1 LDLRSIRDIRKSG
14 RHDTDVADCDARH
27 VSRSLRPSGGLVREV
42 RDERALVRQCREG
55 SESAYAELVRSHRPR
70 LYLLAYRLTGD
81 RETAEDVVQETFLA
95 AFRSIEK
102 VDPRPSLNPWLNTIV
117 LRTAGRAASRAR
129 SRVGTSLDRAIAH
142 GAGEQNVIGTGIGE
156 GLIETDPGAD
166 PYAAAVAAELRRDLA
181 AALIELPFKY
191 RAAVV
196 LRHVMGLDYAEAA
209 RELDIPLNTFK
220 SHLLRGTKML
230 REALMDSLELESAS
244 RASAMAFAEVNHAA
258 SDGNGRH
265 PSEVRVGAEQPI
277 RR

>member
-1 LDLRSIRDIRKSG
+1 M
-14 RHDTDVADCDARH
+14 
-27 VSRSLRPSGGLVREV
+27 REV
-42 RDERALVRQCREG
+42 RDERELVRQCREG

-102 VDPRPSLNPWLNTIV
+102 IDPRPSLSPWLNTIV

-129 SRVGTSLDRAIAH
+129 SRAGTSLDQATLRETW
-142 GAGEQNVIGTGIGE
+142 AGPSMGVGIGE
-156 GLIETDPGAD
+156 GLIDAHPGAD
-166 PYAAAVAAELRRDLA
+166 PQAAAEAAELRREMA
-181 AALIELPFKY
+181 IALNELPFKY

-209 RELDIPLNTFK
+209 RELNIPLNTFK
-220 SHLLRGTKML
+220 SQLLRGTKLL
-230 REALMDSLELESAS
+230 REALLDRLALEQSAEQSVAGESALESPALES
-244 RASAMAFAEVNHAA
+244 PLSPVQVEHATV
-258 SDGNGRH
+258 SGNGRR
-265 PSEVRVGAEQPI
+265 PGDLRVGSEQPL

>member
-1 LDLRSIRDIRKSG
+1 M
-14 RHDTDVADCDARH
+14 
-27 VSRSLRPSGGLVREV
+27 REV
-42 RDERALVRQCREG
+42 RDERELVRRCREG
-55 SESAYAELVRSHRPR
+55 SESAYAELVQSHRPR

-129 SRVGTSLDRAIAH
+129 SRVGTSLDQATQRETRAGPSI
-142 GAGEQNVIGTGIGE
+142 GAGIGAGIGE
-156 GLIETDPGAD
+156 GLIDTDPGAD
-166 PYAAAVAAELRRDLA
+166 PYAAAEAAELRREVA
-181 AALIELPFKY
+181 AALNELPFKY

-209 RELDIPLNTFK
+209 RQLDIPLNTFK
-220 SHLLRGTKML
+220 SQLLRGTKLL
-230 REALMDSLELESAS
+230 REALLDRLALEQSAAE
-244 RASAMAFAEVNHAA
+244 ASAMSPVQVEHATV
-258 SDGNGRH
+258 SGNGRR
-265 PSEVRVGAEQPI
+265 SGDLRVGSEQPL

>member
-1 LDLRSIRDIRKSG
+1 M
-14 RHDTDVADCDARH
+14 
-27 VSRSLRPSGGLVREV
+27 LRPFGGLVREV
-42 RDERALVRQCREG
+42 RDERALVSRCREG

-129 SRVGTSLDRAIAH
+129 SRVGTSLDRSH
-142 GAGEQNVIGTGIGE
+142 TPGATRQHSIGTGGGE
-156 GLIETDPGAD
+156 GLIDTDPGAD
-166 PYAAAVAAELRRDLA
+166 PYASAVAAELRRDLA
-181 AALIELPFKY
+181 KALIELPFKY

-196 LRHVMGLDYAEAA
+196 LRHVMGLEYGEAA
-209 RELDIPLNTFK
+209 RELDVPLNTFK
-220 SHLLRGTKML
+220 SHLLRGTRML
-230 REALMDSLELESAS
+230 RAALLDSLELESAS
-244 RASAMAFAEVNHAA
+244 KASAMSLVQVEHAG

-265 PSEVRVGAEQPI
+265 PGELRVGTEQPI